1 MDPITLGFYAIV
13 CGCLSAFAP
22 KVPRLP
28 VRITIGAVVGLI
40 AASALPWL
48 KGALDF
54 Y

>member
-13 CGCLSAFAP
+13 CGCLSAAAP
-22 KVPRLP
+22 RFPRLP
-28 VRITIGAVVGLI
+28 IRLAIGAIVGLV

-48 KGALDF
+48 KGMLHL